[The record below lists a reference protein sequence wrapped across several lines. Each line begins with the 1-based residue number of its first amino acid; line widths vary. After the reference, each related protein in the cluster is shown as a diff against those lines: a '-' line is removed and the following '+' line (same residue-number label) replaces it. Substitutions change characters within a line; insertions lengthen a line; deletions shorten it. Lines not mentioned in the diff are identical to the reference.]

1 MEQELPKI
9 DITEDFVI
17 GSNADIDLN
26 ILNLYTRCPCRLK
39 AEIFVLC
46 MNGSIE
52 ASIN

>member
-26 ILNLYTRCPCRLK
+26 ILNLYKYHPDKQNRRRSKTLFHG
-39 AEIFVLC
+39 IFF
-46 MNGSIE
+46 
-52 ASIN
+52 